1 MSDEVKT
8 EQPEIASPAPES
20 LPAEPEVKQEA
31 EDSGNVEKAVDS
43 DDIKVEVTITA
54 STPDTTAT
62 PDTAADATPDPAPE
76 PTPAPTPA
84 PTTAPTTVEGISCKV
99 EAADLDYTTK
109 RDGAYKIQF
118 SGNEGDISAMPAISI
133 MEFFDRSVKKFGSRV
148 AMKVERDG
156 KWISWTYNEYLQ
168 EIKTAAKG
176 FIKVCK
182 KSKLS
187 F

>member
-20 LPAEPEVKQEA
+20 PPAEPEVKQEA

-76 PTPAPTPA
+76 PTPAPT
-84 PTTAPTTVEGISCKV
+84 TAPTTVEGISCKL